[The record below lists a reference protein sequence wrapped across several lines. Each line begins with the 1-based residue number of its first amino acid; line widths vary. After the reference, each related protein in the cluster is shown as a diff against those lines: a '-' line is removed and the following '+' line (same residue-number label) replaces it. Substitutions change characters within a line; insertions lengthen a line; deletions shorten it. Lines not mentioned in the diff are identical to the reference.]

1 MRDKENKLQR
11 LADIFNSNEASN
23 EGLPLSLPPPLS
35 ERQTPRTVSEL
46 QSLYHTPSR
55 ATAPIAS
62 ARVSSRLFLTPI
74 TK

>member
-11 LADIFNSNEASN
+11 LADIFNSNEAAS
-23 EGLPLSLPPPLS
+23 EMPALSLPPLLP

-55 ATAPIAS
+55 ATAPISA
-62 ARVSSRLFLTPI
+62 ARVSSRHYWHEHTQ
-74 TK
+74 